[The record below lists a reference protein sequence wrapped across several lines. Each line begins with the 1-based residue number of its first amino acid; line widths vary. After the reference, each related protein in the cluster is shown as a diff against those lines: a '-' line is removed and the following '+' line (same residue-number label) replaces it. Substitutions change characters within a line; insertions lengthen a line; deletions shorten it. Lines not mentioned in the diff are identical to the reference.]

1 MLATRG
7 SESSVTQEDRSSANV
22 DRSPERASHRYLDEG
37 RLDLVTLWVF
47 VHDVS
52 PLRDR
57 PVREA
62 SGRTRVRGRLERGL
76 SRTLRT
82 LAASCP
88 EGIHLAL
95 IADECRREPEAAKR
109 LVEEA
114 TSSGTR
120 VELVAHGLF
129 HHRDHGQTL
138 TIRPFS
144 WATGYSDELSGLAR
158 GEACLR
164 LRESRRILEDLFER
178 PVVGFV
184 PPAFQWG
191 PVRPDDLF
199 DAGYTYGLGL
209 TSLVHAEGRVKVG
222 TRSWDPG
229 RLGAC
234 PLVGRALSAFGAL
247 THLRGGTVPCVVV
260 HPDDVGRG
268 LDVHAHATLAR
279 YRRRGMR
286 PSLVS
291 HGLTKPEAKRDPRT

>member
-1 MLATRG
+1 MSLDH
-7 SESSVTQEDRSSANV
+7 SL
-22 DRSPERASHRYLDEG
+22 ERASHRHLAEG
-37 RLDLVTLWVF
+37 RLDLVTFWVF

-57 PVREA
+57 PVRE
-62 SGRTRVRGRLERGL
+62 SSDRVHLERGL
-76 SRTLRT
+76 SGTLRT
-82 LAASCP
+82 LGASCP
-88 EGIHLAL
+88 DGIHLAL

-114 TSSGTR
+114 TSSGAR

-129 HHRDHGQTL
+129 HRRDRGGTL
-138 TIRPFS
+138 SIRPFS
-144 WATGYSDELSGLAR
+144 WATGYSDELSGLTRAQAKR
-158 GEACLR
+158 H

-191 PVRPDDLF
+191 AVRPDDLF
-199 DAGYTYGLGL
+199 DAGYIYGLGL
-209 TSLVHAEGRVKVG
+209 ASLVHRGGSARVA

-247 THLRGGTVPCVVV
+247 THLRGGAVPCVVV
-260 HPDDVGRG
+260 HPDDVDRG

-279 YRRRGMR
+279 YRRRGLR
-286 PSLVS
+286 PTLVS
-291 HGLTKPEAKRDPRT
+291 DGLAKPQAKRDLPA